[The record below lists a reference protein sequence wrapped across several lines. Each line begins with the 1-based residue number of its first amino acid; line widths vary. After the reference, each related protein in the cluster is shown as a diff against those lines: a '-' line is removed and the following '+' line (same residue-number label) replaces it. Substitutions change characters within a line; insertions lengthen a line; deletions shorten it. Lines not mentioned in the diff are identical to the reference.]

1 MRVEVVYA
9 LPLEQ
14 DCSSVELPAG
24 ATIREAV
31 QRSGVLMRHPQIDCT
46 TAQVGIWGRPAG
58 WDKVLRDG
66 DRVEIYRPLQADAKD
81 LRRRRVAGKAGE
93 GR

>member
-14 DCSSVELPAG
+14 DCSSVELAEG

-31 QRSGVLMRHPQIDCT
+31 ERSGVLTRHAQIDRAT
-46 TAQVGIWGRPAG
+46 VRIGIWGRPAG
-58 WDKVLRDG
+58 WDTPVRDG
-66 DRVEIYRPLQADAKD
+66 DRVEIYRPLQADAKEA
-81 LRRRRVAGKAGE
+81 RRKRAAAKPRG

>member
-14 DCSSVELPAG
+14 DCSSVELPEG

-31 QRSGVLMRHPQIDCT
+31 ERSGVLMRHPQIDCT
-46 TAQVGIWGRPAG
+46 TARVGILGRRSG
-58 WDKVLRDG
+58 WDALLRDG
-66 DRVEIYRPLQADAKD
+66 DRVEIYRPLQADPKE
-81 LRRRRVAGKAGE
+81 LRRRRAAGSAS
-93 GR
+93 RRR